1 MSLRIDWCVEL
12 SLVRP
17 ARYRVKR
24 GQTLLA
30 VALAFSVPPRL
41 LAAVNALDCEPA
53 GGQLL
58 AVPPAGDLY
67 TVRGGETKALLC
79 GSAQR
84 FEERNATRCLY
95 PSQQVFL

>member
-1 MSLRIDWCVEL
+1 MEL
-12 SLVRP
+12 SLRRP
-17 ARYRVKR
+17 AVWRVRR
-24 GQTLLA
+24 GQTLSD
-30 VALAFSVPPRL
+30 VARAFGVPPRL

>member
-1 MSLRIDWCVEL
+1 MELFLR
-12 SLVRP
+12 RP
-17 ARYRVKR
+17 AVWRVRR
-24 GQTLLA
+24 GQTLSD
-30 VALAFSVPPRL
+30 VARAFGVPPRL

-53 GGQLL
+53 EGQLL

>member
-1 MSLRIDWCVEL
+1 MEL
-12 SLVRP
+12 SLRRP
-17 ARYRVKR
+17 AVWRVR
-24 GQTLLA
+24 CGQTLSD
-30 VALAFSVPPRL
+30 VARAFGVPPRL

-53 GGQLL
+53 EGQLL